1 MFYDSIGFSIPPIQ
15 LLKFDLLCRFAA
27 ATASGMRRVNKRA
40 LGLLRTKTRKMAIFC
55 LIPICWRI
63 LQMSRRLYDDV
74 RILRAMLVQRRSSY
88 LASVGAFLRY
98 SGYRWSFCSLTIWA
112 FPIVAMYHCGS
123 LPFSFRGVDTIEN
136 TYVKSCFWHV
146 VIY

>member
-1 MFYDSIGFSIPPIQ
+1 MFYDSIGFSMQPIQ
-15 LLKFDLLCRFAA
+15 LLEFDLLCRFAA

-40 LGLLRTKTRKMAIFC
+40 LGLLSTKTRKMAIFC

-63 LQMSRRLYDDV
+63 LQMSRRLYDNV
-74 RILRAMLVQRRSSY
+74 RILRAMLVRRRSSY
-88 LASVGAFLRY
+88 LASVGAFLSY
-98 SGYRWSFCSLTIWA
+98 SGYRWSFCSLAIWA
-112 FPIVAMYHCGS
+112 SQIVAMYYCGS
-123 LPFSFRGVDTIEN
+123 LPLSFRGVDTIEN